1 MRNIFDQYSQP
12 ENRLT
17 HSLVSALAEDKK
29 LLRRFV
35 RWATGS
41 APPKS
46 LLIDEQ
52 SLPGD
57 PELSES
63 ESESR
68 GLPDAW
74 IHDDESWSLLI
85 ESKVSSPLKNAQLIR
100 HLKTAEMRGYEDIQ
114 LLAIDV
120 WEPKR
125 KLPNRVLFK
134 KWSDIYTWL
143 IKHSKQ
149 SEWARRAAHY
159 LEIAEAKLPDEGY
172 LKEGTL
178 TVFSGIHFDSDKPY
192 NYQEGKRILKL
203 AMDELRERRDLAR
216 QVNMNPK
223 GTGRGAIT
231 GKDGIAVWD
240 FLRIH
245 GSKDSELFT
254 KYPHLTL
261 GFRRDLALTI
271 ITIPNGITPSFRRN
285 IVSLGYD
292 GFVDLM
298 KQVNDNL
305 SKALR
310 NAKGAV
316 PWVEIVQRRYPSQR
330 STAIID
336 ARVEFDLRTAFPSRK
351 KQPIKIQTQWLTA
364 TYNALAKKRSNLQV
378 AVGAIFPYKTC
389 QVTKSPEI
397 LDYIAATWI
406 ACKPLLDM
414 MISGKYKSG

>member
-17 HSLVSALAEDKK
+17 HSLVSALAEDKR
-29 LLRRFV
+29 LLRAFV
-35 RWATGS
+35 RWVTGS
-41 APPKS
+41 APPKV
-46 LLIDEQ
+46 LIIDEQ

-57 PELSES
+57 PELSEN

-85 ESKVSSPLKNAQLIR
+85 ESKVSSPLKNDQLNR
-100 HLKTAEMRGYEDIQ
+100 HLRTAERRGYENIQ

-149 SEWARRAAHY
+149 SEWARRASRY
-159 LEIAEAKLPDEGY
+159 LEIIETKLPEEGY

-178 TVFSGIHFDSDKPY
+178 TMFSGIPFDTDNPF

-203 AMDELRERRDLAR
+203 AMEELRKRKNLVRK
-216 QVNMNPK
+216 VNMNPK
-223 GTGRGAIT
+223 GPGRGAIT
-231 GKDGIAVWD
+231 GKDGIYVWD
-240 FLRIH
+240 YLRIH
-245 GSKDSELFT
+245 GSKNSGQFT

-261 GFRRDLALTI
+261 GFQRDFAFTI
-271 ITIPNGITPSFRRN
+271 ISIPNGITPSFRRN
-285 IVSLGYD
+285 VVNLGYD
-292 GFVDLM
+292 GFEDLM
-298 KQVNDNL
+298 RQVNTNL
-305 SKALR
+305 NKTLR

-316 PWVEIVQRRYPSQR
+316 PRVLILQRHYPSQR

-336 ARVEFDLRTAFPSRK
+336 ANLEFDLRTAFPSRK
-351 KQPIKIQTQWLTA
+351 KQPIKVQTEWLKA
-364 TYNALAKKRSNLQV
+364 TYDALAKKRSNLHV
-378 AVGAIFPYKTC
+378 GVGAIFPYNNC
-389 QVTKSPEI
+389 PVIKSPEI
-397 LDYIAATWI
+397 LNYIADTWI
-406 ACKPLLDM
+406 ACKPLLDVM
-414 MISGKYKSG
+414 LKKN